1 MRSIGKSVNL
11 NWQVKRLE
19 FSDNSKKSNRM
30 IKKDRTGIIFDLSNK
45 IHRKV
50 VEGVSKGFTKLPG
63 KC

>member
-11 NWQVKRLE
+11 NWQAKRLE
-19 FSDNSKKSNRM
+19 FSDNLKKSNQDDQKRSYW
-30 IKKDRTGIIFDLSNK
+30 IIFDNSNK